1 MFHLVQFSGHLWL
14 CFEEKTSPSLNS
26 NIIGNYVSKNIIPGD
41 ALFTYPEDDNS
52 TLLLLAETEKKKIT
66 PIGRT
71 AVRQTNVSRYRG
83 RPMRALLKLFGPS
96 LHFCIEAPLVRLPLL
111 PRNVRLSD
119 SCTTERCCFSGL
131 SSHNSYTPDQNFH
144 PLGIMERIDEKIVW
158 R

>member
-1 MFHLVQFSGHLWL
+1 MFRRISFQEMLCSRTRKMTIVPCSFSPRL
-14 CFEEKTSPSLNS
+14 K
-26 NIIGNYVSKNIIPGD
+26 
-41 ALFTYPEDDNS
+41 
-52 TLLLLAETEKKKIT
+52 KKKIT

-144 PLGIMERIDEKIVW
+144 PLGIMERIDEKIV
-158 R
+158 